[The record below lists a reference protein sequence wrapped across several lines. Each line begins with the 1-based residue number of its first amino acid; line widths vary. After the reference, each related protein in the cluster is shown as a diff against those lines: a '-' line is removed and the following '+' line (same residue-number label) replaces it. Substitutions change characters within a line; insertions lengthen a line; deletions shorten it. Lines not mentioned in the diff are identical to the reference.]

1 LRLADTSP
9 FTRFTMSLDFKNLLG
24 ASESSGIGQQAAQS
38 AMGIDGGCFPSLTFK
53 QRIIGFGCCFTLGM
67 VITFLSTLSLMNPV
81 QFGVCLAAVA
91 TKTGARGALCVHAS
105 A

>member
-1 LRLADTSP
+1 
-9 FTRFTMSLDFKNLLG
+9 MSLDFKNLLG

-81 QFGVCLAAVA
+81 QFGVCLAAVP
-91 TKTGARGALCVHAS
+91 TGMAARDAPK
-105 A
+105 